1 MAEWS
6 KAFVLKAIVLIVP
19 GVRIPLCP
27 WKSINISIKSMT
39 LKLFVFNEVFMMNLL
54 KNSEF
59 CEGIQAFLK
68 RCKGTPY
75 DC

>member
-1 MAEWS
+1 
-6 KAFVLKAIVLIVP
+6 
-19 GVRIPLCP
+19 
-27 WKSINISIKSMT
+27 MT